1 MQLGVIGVTRV
12 KLQELSGKQKA
23 AILLLSLGTDVSA
36 RVMKHLREDEI
47 EELSLE
53 IANLRRVPNDL
64 KDKVLEEFHQI
75 YLAQEY
81 ILSGGVENAREL
93 LEKAVGPQKADE
105 IMYKLTASLAIR
117 PFDFARK
124 TEPGQL
130 LNFIQNEHPQ
140 TIALVMAYLS
150 PEQAGII
157 LSALPP
163 QQQVEVA
170 KRIATMD
177 RTSPEVIRE
186 IEVVLEKKL
195 SSFVMQDFSIAGG
208 LESVVTILNRVDR
221 GTEKTILETLA
232 EENPDLADEIKR
244 RMFVF
249 EDIVML
255 DNRSVQRFLREVDTK
270 DLSLALKTASD
281 EVKDLVFR
289 NMSKRA
295 VEILKEDMNMLGP
308 VRLRDVEDAQ
318 QRIVNVVRQLED
330 SGELVISRG
339 KEDEMIV

>member
-1 MQLGVIGVTRV
+1 M

-23 AILLLSLGTDVSA
+23 AILLLSLGTEVSA
-36 RVMKHLREDEI
+36 RVMKHMREDEI

-75 YLAQEY
+75 YQAQEY

-124 TEPGQL
+124 TEPSQL

-157 LSALPP
+157 ISALPP

-208 LESVVTILNRVDR
+208 LESVVNILNRVDR

-249 EDIVML
+249 EDIIML
-255 DNRSVQRFLREVDTK
+255 DNRAVQRFLREVDTK

-339 KEDEMIV
+339 REDELIV